1 MAAVDVEPAEL
12 ITLILPSEHVH
23 PAVAEVLAELV
34 AGRDISVLDLAFVT
48 RADDGLVRIAGLK
61 EILGDVGLGSVEVSS
76 QALISDHDV
85 SVISDSLE
93 PGMSAAM
100 IAYEHSWARRLA
112 SAVMQAGGTVIYD
125 RPAERRHAPAFQ
137 EQQAIAESEA
147 AVRQAEA
154 EAAAAERAAERY
166 ATVGSVPAA
175 SDDQAGQLAYLTSL
189 RGSGAL
195 SAAEFEAA
203 KARLLAT

>member
-1 MAAVDVEPAEL
+1 MAAVDVGPAEL
-12 ITLILPSEHVH
+12 ITLIFPSEQPH
-23 PAVAEVLAELV
+23 PAVAKMLAELV

-48 RADDGLVRIAGLK
+48 RAADGPVRIADLR
-61 EILGDVGLGSVEVSS
+61 EILGEVEISS
-76 QALISDHDV
+76 QALISEDDL

-93 PGMSAAM
+93 PGMSATM

-112 SAVMQAGGTVIYD
+112 SAVREAGGTVMFN
-125 RPAERRHAPAFQ
+125 RPAEREHALAAYQ

-166 ATVGSVPAA
+166 ATLGSAPAA
-175 SDDQAGQLAYLTSL
+175 GDDQASQLAYLTRL
-189 RGSGAL
+189 HESGAL